1 MNEEKNLKDV
11 YKKDVNE
18 FAIKQGYKG
27 AKYIGN
33 WKKYRV
39 YEPYM
44 TSNEVS
50 FVGLPLVILV
60 NENGEIRMSTSDE
73 AIACCEIE

>member
-73 AIACCEIE
+73 AMACCEIE

>member
-1 MNEEKNLKDV
+1 
-11 YKKDVNE
+11 
-18 FAIKQGYKG
+18 
-27 AKYIGN
+27 
-33 WKKYRV
+33 
-39 YEPYM
+39 M

-73 AIACCEIE
+73 AMACCEIE